1 MDNFLPSFGAL
12 LTSAGVILGIILFIA
27 VLGFIG
33 LKFYTLASKE
43 KAFVRTGAGSQ
54 KVVLNG
60 GAFVIPGIHEIVDVN
75 MKTLRLEVDKQGRE
89 SLITADRLRVDVK
102 VEFYVRVKADADS
115 VASAAQ
121 TLGRLTMEPGALKA
135 QVEAKFVD
143 ALRAVAVKMAMYD
156 LNAQRAQFVQQV
168 QQVVAED
175 IAKNGLELESVS
187 LTALNQT
194 KKEFFD
200 PTNAFDAEGLL
211 VLTRETEARRKSV
224 NDIEQDTAVAIET
237 KNLSATR
244 QQQDLRKQTEQVKLS
259 TDQEIATMTANQ
271 EAAIASNQAA
281 ARKEAESATIA
292 ANREIE
298 TNRISAEQVTK
309 ERKVQANAAV
319 TMQEQAQAILVANK
333 SQEQAAADAA
343 AATERA
349 KAVAAEERVTTAREV
364 EVAERSKAVVLVKA
378 QERAQEQATA
388 LVVAAEA
395 ERNAASNKAAALVTE
410 ATGERDAA
418 VMRAEGTVAEG
429 NAVAQALVKKNEALN
444 ALSNEQVALQRA
456 LAVLAALPAIV
467 EQSVKPLLNIDSI
480 RIAEVGGLAGAS
492 SSANGSSA
500 GTASTGGLSDQVVA
514 SALRYRTNAPMV
526 DGLLKE
532 VGLTG
537 GGDMSQLLAGVTGLG
552 LATADTSVAA
562 TPAAEQPLST
572 DGDSADTTRA

>member
-1 MDNFLPSFGAL
+1 MESLIPSFGTL
-12 LTSAGVILGIILFIA
+12 LTSAGVILGIIVFIA

-102 VEFYVRVKADADS
+102 VEFYVRVKADEAS

-121 TLGRLTMEPGALKA
+121 TLGRLTMEPSSLKA

-271 EAAIASNQAA
+271 EAAIASNQAS

-298 TNRISAEQVTK
+298 TNRIAAEQVTK

-343 AATERA
+343 AAAERA
-349 KAVAAEERVTTAREV
+349 KAVAAEERVTTARDV
-364 EVAERSKAVVLVKA
+364 EIAERSKAVVLVKA

-395 ERNAASNKAAALVTE
+395 EKTAATNKAAALVTE

-418 VMRAEGTVAEG
+418 VLRAAGTVAEG
-429 NAVAQALVKKNEALN
+429 DAVAQALAKKNEAMN
-444 ALSNEQVALQRA
+444 ALSEQQVALQRA

-467 EQSVKPLLNIDSI
+467 EESVKPLLNIDSI

-492 SSANGSSA
+492 SGANGSA
-500 GTASTGGLSDQVVA
+500 GGNAGGLSDQVVA

-537 GGDMSQLLAGVTGLG
+537 GGDMSQLLAGVAGLG
-552 LATADTSVAA
+552 LAAAD